1 MTALPASPGPLHTRT
16 GVVLAGGRATRVD
29 GEDKAMF
36 VVGGVSLLSAA
47 VTALSTCAET
57 LIVGPRAGRPKFDD
71 VRWIRE
77 DPPFAGP
84 VAALSCA
91 LAHTDAP
98 ELLVLP
104 ADLPGAS
111 TAVSLL
117 LRAELGENEDG
128 VVLIDD
134 SGTPQWLTAR
144 YRTAA
149 LRAAIASAA
158 STSVRGVAAR
168 LSLRLLPAPASAT
181 RDVDTWHDLRHA
193 NGAL

>member
-1 MTALPASPGPLHTRT
+1 MTARPAAPDPWHARV

-36 VVGGVSLLSAA
+36 EVDGVPLLAAA
-47 VTALSTCAET
+47 VTALSACDEI
-57 LIVGPRAGRPKFDD
+57 LIVGPRAGRPRFDD

-91 LAHTDAP
+91 LAHTGAA

-111 TAVSLL
+111 DAVALL
-117 LRAELGENEDG
+117 LDADLGENGEG
-128 VVLIDD
+128 VVLVDD
-134 SGTPQWLTAR
+134 SGIPQWLTAR

-149 LRAAIASAA
+149 LSAAIASADWA
-158 STSVRGVAAR
+158 SVRGVATR
-168 LSLRLLPAPASAT
+168 LRLRQLPAPASAT
-181 RDVDTWHDLRHA
+181 RDVDTWDDLRLA
-193 NGAL
+193 TKSV